1 MKSKKAKTE
10 KPKSKKAGKKI
21 TEKRTKKSAISS
33 VDTGIVLIDDDLEID
48 AEKELEERRAYLEE
62 ARSQETSD

>member
-10 KPKSKKAGKKI
+10 KSKKTQKKL
-21 TEKRTKKSAISS
+21 TKKKTKKSVESS
-33 VDTGIVLIDDDLEID
+33 DDTGIILIDDDLEVD
-48 AEKELEERRAYLEE
+48 AEKEVEERRAYLEE